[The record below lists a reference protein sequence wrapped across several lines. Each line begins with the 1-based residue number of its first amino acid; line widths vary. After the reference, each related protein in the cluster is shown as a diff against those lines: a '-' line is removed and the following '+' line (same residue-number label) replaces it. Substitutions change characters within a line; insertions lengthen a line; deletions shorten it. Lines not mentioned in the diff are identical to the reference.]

1 MKTSKLVLEMVVEIM
16 NSKTFEELRENREK
30 YAKRIIEESKT
41 RDEFKNNN
49 EMLQALYDSTYKII
63 LES

>member
-1 MKTSKLVLEMVVEIM
+1 MSTRKLVLEMVVEVM
-16 NSKTFEELRENREK
+16 NSTTFEELRENREK

-49 EMLQALYDSTYKII
+49 EMLQALFDSTYKII

>member
-49 EMLQALYDSTYKII
+49 EMLQAHTKLY
-63 LES
+63 

>member
-16 NSKTFEELRENREK
+16 NSTTFEERRENREK

-49 EMLQALYDSTYKII
+49 EMLQALFDSTYKII

>member
-1 MKTSKLVLEMVVEIM
+1 MKTSKLVLEMVVDVM
-16 NSKTFEELRENREK
+16 NSKTFDELRENREK

-49 EMLQALYDSTYKII
+49 EMLQTLFDSTYQII

>member
-1 MKTSKLVLEMVVEIM
+1 MSSRKLVLEMVVEVM
-16 NSKTFEELRENREK
+16 NSTTFEELRENREK

-49 EMLQALYDSTYKII
+49 EMLQALFDSTYKII

>member
-1 MKTSKLVLEMVVEIM
+1 MKTSKLVLEMVVEVM

-49 EMLQALYDSTYKII
+49 EMLQALLDSTYKII